1 MQKKE
6 HPKVFIS
13 YSWTST
19 DFALSLAERLRNDG
33 IDAVIDKW
41 DLSIGNDKHAF
52 MESMVTDE
60 SIDYVLMLCDKTYKD
75 KADARTGGVGEEA
88 QIISSEVYGKVKQ
101 SKFIPVIVEKDEDG
115 KEYIPIYLKSLI
127 YVDLSESSD
136 FEKNYDELLRM
147 LYEEPLYKKP
157 ELGKKPVWLSENSVN
172 VSILT
177 NLKKSFDNS
186 TSEGKSFALKKQF
199 INSFI
204 EKAKEIVIECDSD
217 NNDIFAEE
225 IISKIDAT
233 KELRDSYLSFI
244 NSIIENNES
253 NQITDFIID
262 FFETTRNSLYLFDGS
277 RDVKYNLELYATHH
291 IFLLWECFVCTIA
304 YLWHYEKFA
313 EINTIL
319 THTYFLKT
327 DVNTYDV
334 TEAMNFLAFR
344 FYSDVLNNY
353 SNHKQTISIVSD
365 IIAKRPYEPIIN
377 KKTFSYA
384 DVLLTQL
391 SFALEINDA
400 DWRWFAL
407 TYNNVGMY
415 GFDGM
420 WNKLQS
426 KEYCNKILSLFGVD
440 TVEKLIEVI
449 KQHPVPRE
457 YCYPAMYL
465 KIPSIPVQFKEN
477 GIAAL
482 K

>member
-1 MQKKE
+1 M
-6 HPKVFIS
+6 
-13 YSWTST
+13 
-19 DFALSLAERLRNDG
+19 
-33 IDAVIDKW
+33 
-41 DLSIGNDKHAF
+41 
-52 MESMVTDE
+52 
-60 SIDYVLMLCDKTYKD
+60 
-75 KADARTGGVGEEA
+75 
-88 QIISSEVYGKVKQ
+88 
-101 SKFIPVIVEKDEDG
+101 
-115 KEYIPIYLKSLI
+115 
-127 YVDLSESSD
+127 
-136 FEKNYDELLRM
+136 
-147 LYEEPLYKKP
+147 
-157 ELGKKPVWLSENSVN
+157 
-172 VSILT
+172 
-177 NLKKSFDNS
+177 
-186 TSEGKSFALKKQF
+186 
-199 INSFI
+199 
-204 EKAKEIVIECDSD
+204 
-217 NNDIFAEE
+217 
-225 IISKIDAT
+225 
-233 KELRDSYLSFI
+233 
-244 NSIIENNES
+244 
-253 NQITDFIID
+253 
-262 FFETTRNSLYLFDGS
+262 
-277 RDVKYNLELYATHH
+277 ELYATHH